1 MTAGT
6 TPPTSPSGTAAR
18 DDLADRPG
26 SDPRARPGVADGP
39 GTVASDPAAGLP
51 DGTGVGSIGGEDGLP
66 ADAAVLGSDWGSARR
81 RRTTGMGPR
90 LGPVGWLRWG
100 WRQLTSMRTAL
111 VLLFLLALAAIPG
124 SVLPQRGT
132 DPLAVNEWL
141 DANPGLAPVLDRL
154 GFFDVFTSPWFS
166 AVYILLFVSLVGCV
180 LPRIGAHWRAMR
192 QPTPPAPRRLDRLPG
207 ATTWTT
213 TDAGV
218 LVVAAAELRAGRWR
232 VTPGPSGDGVAG
244 SLAAEKGFAR
254 ETGNLLF
261 HVALVLILVGVAA
274 GALFGWKGTVIVREG
289 NGFSNTLTQYDSFA
303 PGRLASSEALPPFS
317 FTMTDFDATFE
328 REGSQ
333 RGAPR
338 SFSAALQYSASPG
351 APVQSKVVSVNAPLR
366 LDGAKVFLVG
376 HGYAPHVRVSD
387 STGRVVFDDTV
398 VFLPQDGSFTS
409 TGVVKMPDATP
420 QLGLTGIF
428 APTAAITPDRGP
440 HSTFPAPDDP
450 GLFLS
455 AFTGDLGLDTG
466 RPSNVFT
473 LDTGGLQQLGIKGMR
488 PGDTWELP
496 DGQGTVE
503 FVDVQRWA
511 SFTISHDPGKLLAL
525 AGSIAAILGLM
536 LSLFVK
542 RRRIWVRVEALP
554 ADEASASDG
563 PGAATLHRVQV
574 AGLSRTDSADVVGEV
589 TQLVARIG
597 GPRTQEA

>member
-1 MTAGT
+1 MTAG
-6 TPPTSPSGTAAR
+6 PI
-18 DDLADRPG
+18 
-26 SDPRARPGVADGP
+26 V
-39 GTVASDPAAGLP
+39 PA
-51 DGTGVGSIGGEDGLP
+51 VGDDGLP
-66 ADAAVLGSDWGSARR
+66 EDAAALGSDWGAARR
-81 RRTTGMGPR
+81 RRTSGMGPR
-90 LGPVGWLRWG
+90 LGPMGWLRWG

-111 VLLFLLALAAIPG
+111 ALLFLLAVAAIPG

-132 DPLAVNEWL
+132 DPLAVNDWIER
-141 DANPGLAPVLDRL
+141 NPGAGPALDRL
-154 GFFDVFTSPWFS
+154 GMFDVFTSPWFS
-166 AVYILLFVSLVGCV
+166 AVYILLFVSLIGCV
-180 LPRIGAHWRAMR
+180 LPRLGAHWRAMR
-192 QPTPPAPRRLDRLPG
+192 QPTPPAPRRLDRLAG
-207 ATTWTT
+207 AASWTT
-213 TDAGV
+213 GDPGV
-218 LVVAAAELRAGRWR
+218 LAAAATALRADRWR
-232 VTPGPSGDGVAG
+232 VTPGPEGDGPVG

-261 HVALVLILVGVAA
+261 HIALLLILVGVAA

-289 NGFSNTLTQYDSFA
+289 NGFSNTLTQYDSFS
-303 PGRLASSEALPPFS
+303 PGRLASWEDLPPFA
-317 FTMTDFDATFE
+317 FTMADFDATFE

-338 SFSAALQYSASPG
+338 SFTATLQYTPQPG
-351 APVQSKVVSVNAPLR
+351 APVQSKVVSVNSPLR

-376 HGYAPHVRVSD
+376 HGYAPHLRVTD
-387 STGRVVFDDTV
+387 ATGRVVFDDTA

-409 TGVVKMPDATP
+409 TGVVKMPDASP

-428 APTAAITPDRGP
+428 APTAAITPELGP

-473 LDTGGLQQLGIKGMR
+473 LATEGLTQLGIQGMR

-503 FVDVQRWA
+503 FVDLQRWA
-511 SFTISHDPGKLLAL
+511 SFTIAHDPGKGLAL

-542 RRRIWVRVEALP
+542 RRRIWVRVEPQVASVAPSDP
-554 ADEASASDG
+554 APLMGADPDPSAPG
-563 PGAATLHRVQV
+563 PTTESAAPVAGPPATVYRVQV

-589 TQLVARIG
+589 TELVARIG